1 MQLSKLKARSKE
13 SDSENRDLNSNL
25 SEFGSLGLFPE
36 IVAALSA
43 QSITVPTPVQRSVIP
58 RLLSRE
64 NIVMAASTGS
74 GKTLAYALPAVQ
86 VTGHP
91 CMAFRIRLRTLV
103 FVYIHTY
110 MHNLLRLSKHTRPWP
125 LNPVTYI
132 NTYIHNNSHLHNTY
146 IVVPDGAGGSLGA
159 ATSAESVFAFQ
170 YCKRFSARCHPKSM
184 FVD

>member
-1 MQLSKLKARSKE
+1 MYFQFSTLAKQLSKLKARSKE

-86 VTGHP
+86 VTGHH
-91 CMAFRIRLRTLV
+91 CIAYRIRLRTLV
-103 FVYIHTY
+103 FVYILIY
-110 MHNLLRLSKHTRPWP
+110 
-125 LNPVTYI
+125 
-132 NTYIHNNSHLHNTY
+132 
-146 IVVPDGAGGSLGA
+146 A
-159 ATSAESVFAFQ
+159 
-170 YCKRFSARCHPKSM
+170 
-184 FVD
+184 